1 MHILFRALLL
11 ALLVPLAGFAAFP
24 GQPDLLDPA
33 EAFRLDARVAGPDA
47 LEVRYLIAPG
57 YYLYR
62 DKLKFT
68 SASAQVR
75 LDAPQL
81 PAGTRKHDEFFG
93 EVETYRGD
101 LRIRVPYRSEPGVTE
116 FTLVAMSQG
125 CADVGVCYV
134 PQEQKT
140 VIRLAAAAGQ
150 TPVWAPSDAG
160 SQLLGTSGG
169 SDDLRVA
176 RVFDNA
182 AWLVVLTFFGF
193 GLLLAFT
200 PCMLP
205 MVPIL
210 SGIIVGHG
218 HSVTRAH
225 GFSLS
230 LAYVLGMSLTYA
242 VAGVLAGLS
251 GALLSAALQNPW
263 VLGSFAAVFVVL
275 AGSMLGWYK
284 LQLPQG
290 LQSRL
295 AARLNRLPGGRYAAV
310 FVMGALSALIAG
322 PCVAAPLAGALLY
335 IGQSG
340 NVTLGG
346 AALFAMAIGMGMP
359 LLLIGVSAGAL
370 LPRAGPWMQ
379 TVQRVFGYVLLGV
392 AIYFV
397 SALVTVPVQM
407 GLWALLFVFAALQ
420 LRALDT
426 LPANAPGFPRFAKGV
441 GIVMLV
447 VGVVYLVGALS
458 GAQDF
463 RQPLPFLRAATPA
476 RPDGALPV
484 FHRINSVAELDAAVR
499 AAGGRPVM
507 LDFYADWC
515 VSCKEMERDTFTD
528 PRVRERLDRMLML
541 QADVTA
547 NNAEHA
553 ALLKRFRLFGPPGIV
568 FFDRNGHEIE
578 GLRVV
583 GFQPPADFSRVL
595 DRALSAR

>member
-1 MHILFRALLL
+1 ML
-11 ALLVPLAGFAAFP
+11 AVLLVPMAGSAALP
-24 GQPDLLDPA
+24 GPPDLLDPSD
-33 EAFRLDARVAGPDA
+33 AFRLDARAAGPDVI
-47 LEVRYLIAPG
+47 EVRYLIAPG

-62 DKLKFT
+62 DKLRFT
-68 SASAQVR
+68 SASGAVE
-75 LDAPQL
+75 LDAAQL
-81 PAGTRKHDEFFG
+81 PDGTRKHDEFFG

-101 LRIRVPYRSEPGVTE
+101 LRIRIPYRSQPGTAQ
-116 FTLVAMSQG
+116 FTLVAVSQG

-134 PQEQKT
+134 PQEQKA
-140 VIRLAAAAGQ
+140 VIRVAATAMTQPEWAASVADSRLFSG
-150 TPVWAPSDAG
+150 AG
-160 SQLLGTSGG
+160 AN
-169 SDDLRVA
+169 DDLRVA

-200 PCMLP
+200 PCVLP

-210 SGIIVGHG
+210 SSIIVGHG
-218 HSVTRAH
+218 HRVTRAH

-251 GALLSAALQNPW
+251 GALLSSALQNPW
-263 VLGSFAAVFVVL
+263 VLGTFSAIFIVL

-284 LQLPQG
+284 LQLPQAA
-290 LQSRL
+290 QSRL
-295 AARLNRLPGGRYAAV
+295 AAALNRLPGGRYAAV

-335 IGQSG
+335 IGKSG
-340 NVTLGG
+340 NIALGG
-346 AALFAMAIGMGMP
+346 AALFAMAIGMGVP

-370 LPRAGPWMQ
+370 LPRVGPWMQ
-379 TVQRVFGYVLLGV
+379 AVQRFFGYVLLGV

-397 SALVTVPVQM
+397 SPLISVPMQM
-407 GLWALLFVFAALQ
+407 GAWAVLAVFVALH
-420 LRALDT
+420 LHALDR
-426 LPANAPGFPRFAKGV
+426 LPAQAGAARRFAKGM
-441 GIVMLV
+441 GIVALV
-447 VGVVYLVGALS
+447 AGVVYLIGVLS

-463 RQPLPFLRAATPA
+463 REPLPFLRTASAVRAGPPLPA
-476 RPDGALPV
+476 
-484 FHRINSVAELDAAVR
+484 FHRVNSIAELDAAVA

-528 PRVRERLDRMLML
+528 ARVRERLDRVVML

-547 NNAEHA
+547 NRAEHLE
-553 ALLKRFRLFGPPGIV
+553 LLKRFRLFGPPGIV
-568 FFDRNGHEIE
+568 FFSGAGHEIE

-595 DRALSAR
+595 DRALAAR

>member
-1 MHILFRALLL
+1 MVAAAAL
-11 ALLVPLAGFAAFP
+11 P

-33 EAFRLDARVAGPDA
+33 DAFRLDARAAGPDV
-47 LEVRYLIAPG
+47 LEIRYLIAPG

-62 DKLKFT
+62 DKLKFKAAT
-68 SASAQVR
+68 DAVK
-75 LDAPQL
+75 LDAPEL

-101 LRIRVPYRSEPGVTE
+101 LRIRVPYHSESGATE
-116 FTLVAMSQG
+116 FTLLATSQG
-125 CADVGVCYV
+125 CADAGVCYV
-134 PQEQKT
+134 PQEQKA
-140 VIRLAAAAGQ
+140 VIRLASSASSTQ
-150 TPVWAPSDAG
+150 EWAPSDAG
-160 SQLLGTSGG
+160 SGLFGSAGG
-169 SDDLRVA
+169 NDDVRIA

-200 PCMLP
+200 PCVLP

-218 HSVTRAH
+218 HRVTRAH
-225 GFSLS
+225 GLSLS
-230 LAYVLGMSLTYA
+230 AAYVLGMSLTYA
-242 VAGVLAGLS
+242 IAGVLAGLS
-251 GALLSAALQNPW
+251 GALLSSALQSPW
-263 VLGSFAAVFVVL
+263 VLGSFAAIFVVL
-275 AGSMLGWYK
+275 AGGMLGWYK

-290 LQSRL
+290 MQSSL
-295 AARLNRLPGGRYAAV
+295 AAALNRLPGGRYAAV

-340 NVTLGG
+340 NVVLGG
-346 AALFAMAIGMGMP
+346 AALFAMAIGMGVP
-359 LLLIGVSAGAL
+359 LLLIGVSAGSV
-370 LPRAGPWMQ
+370 LPRVGPWMQ
-379 TVQRVFGYVLLGV
+379 SVQRFFGYVLLGV

-397 SALVTVPVQM
+397 SPLLMVPMQM
-407 GLWALLFVFAALQ
+407 GAWALLLVFAALG
-420 LRALDT
+420 LKALDR
-426 LPANAPGFPRFAKGV
+426 LPPHAGALPRFAKGF
-441 GIVMLV
+441 GIVALV

-463 RQPLPFLRAATPA
+463 RQPLPFLRAATAVRGDVTLPA
-476 RPDGALPV
+476 
-484 FHRINSVAELDAAVR
+484 FHRVGSVAELDAAVR

-515 VSCKEMERDTFTD
+515 VSCREMERDTFTD
-528 PRVRERLDRMLML
+528 RRVRDRLDRILML

-547 NNAEHA
+547 NNADHL

-568 FFDRNGHEIE
+568 FFDRNGREID

-583 GFQPPADFSRVL
+583 GFQPPAEFSRVL
-595 DRALSAR
+595 DRALSAP